1 MWTLIFYWL
10 CVCKN
15 SFMINWTRHLKV
27 LISLFFFFFFSSV
40 QIGGTASDTVSSIRV
55 RVWILLAESTR
66 QVWRWRSIVVI
77 LDLVDNMAT
86 QTLFWAEAEI
96 FALKHLF
103 VTVFAYEFAI
113 WEYWLITGQLY
124 WYVSYGIF
132 LDDALYFI
140 CIFYFKNF

>member
-1 MWTLIFYWL
+1 
-10 CVCKN
+10 
-15 SFMINWTRHLKV
+15 
-27 LISLFFFFFFSSV
+27 
-40 QIGGTASDTVSSIRV
+40 
-55 RVWILLAESTR
+55 
-66 QVWRWRSIVVI
+66 

-96 FALKHLF
+96 FTLKHLL

-132 LDDALYFI
+132 LDDAFVFYLYFL
-140 CIFYFKNF
+140 FLNF